1 MTMTSPTESM
11 KHGESEHGRY
21 PGELEAE
28 FEVAS
33 GATLRMR
40 PIGGEDANK
49 LEAFHAHLSFDSIYR
64 RYFYEHPQLSA
75 DEVRRLTQVDYVDRL
90 ALVIEDGDDL
100 VAVGRYD
107 RGPDTTTA
115 EVAFVVRDDYQHMGL
130 GHRLLEA
137 LAKAAWARGILTF
150 SAETLFT
157 NHDMMAIFR
166 HSGYPLT
173 TSVSRGEI
181 SVRFS
186 IDPATRGD
194 PTPLGDE
201 SGGSS

>member
-1 MTMTSPTESM
+1 MTSSNESM
-11 KHGESEHGRY
+11 KPSEFEHGRY

-49 LEAFHAHLSFDSIYR
+49 LEAFHARLSFDSIYR

-186 IDPATRGD
+186 IDPTTRGD
-194 PTPLGDE
+194 TTPLGGE

>member
-1 MTMTSPTESM
+1 M
-11 KHGESEHGRY
+11 KHGEFEHGRY
-21 PGELEAE
+21 PGELAAE

-40 PIGGEDANK
+40 PISAEDAKK
-49 LEAFHAHLSFDSIYR
+49 LEAFHACLSFDSIYR
-64 RYFYEHPQLSA
+64 RYFYEHPLLSA

-186 IDPATRGD
+186 IDPTTRGD

-201 SGGSS
+201 TGGSS